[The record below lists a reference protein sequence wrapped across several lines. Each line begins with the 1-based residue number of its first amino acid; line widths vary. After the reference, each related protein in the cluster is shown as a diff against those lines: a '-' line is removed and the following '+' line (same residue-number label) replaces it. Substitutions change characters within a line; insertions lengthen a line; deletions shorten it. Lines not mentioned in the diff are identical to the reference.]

1 MKKKIL
7 ASLLSAAMLMGLLA
21 GCGGT
26 AASAGSGTQPENSET
41 SAAAPVTEEQ
51 PGGTCTGD
59 PDLCGGG
66 ICF

>member
-26 AASAGSGTQPENSET
+26 AASAGSGTQPERE
-41 SAAAPVTEEQ
+41 
-51 PGGTCTGD
+51 
-59 PDLCGGG
+59 
-66 ICF
+66 